1 MNAAL
6 TERMPNS
13 KAYWGISETAEGA
26 TDFSTLY
33 KHATLALSYSL
44 RSKSRHYRFTYQDTK
59 QAQITILLS
68 QDPALQADA
77 RAVIEKL
84 ITYSDPTGI
93 DLFGTLVMFIQCN
106 YNISLTARNLYIHR
120 QSLLYRLSKI
130 EELTGMSLREHQDLY
145 LLEIYS
151 HIYTGY

>member
-1 MNAAL
+1 
-6 TERMPNS
+6 
-13 KAYWGISETAEGA
+13 
-26 TDFSTLY
+26 
-33 KHATLALSYSL
+33 
-44 RSKSRHYRFTYQDTK
+44 
-59 QAQITILLS
+59 
-68 QDPALQADA
+68 
-77 RAVIEKL
+77 
-84 ITYSDPTGI
+84 
-93 DLFGTLVMFIQCN
+93 MFIQCN